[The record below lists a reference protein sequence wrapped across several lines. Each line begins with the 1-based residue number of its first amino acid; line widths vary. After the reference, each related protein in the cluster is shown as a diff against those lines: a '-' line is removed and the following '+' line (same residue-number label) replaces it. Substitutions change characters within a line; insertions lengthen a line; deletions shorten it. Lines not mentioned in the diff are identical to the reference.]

1 MLDPTMDTPSDTSS
15 EDRADPPLI
24 GIEVDL
30 DATPRGRRFAKCYE
44 TYFDAVSAAGGA
56 PVLVAPAPDAALAR
70 LVGALDGLVLPGGD
84 DIDACEWGEVQR
96 PCPRFVAVDE
106 RRLSAG
112 KRLVT
117 LALERGLPLLG
128 VCYGAQ
134 LLNLVTAGTM
144 LQDIADERPG
154 AMDHREGSHELTVTP
169 GSLLARL
176 LGPGPVVVNT
186 RHHQANRAPGRGLV
200 VSALAPDGVVEAVEA
215 ADPARF
221 VLGVQ
226 WHPEDQ
232 GPAGAP
238 LFAGLV
244 AAARARRVGRVAL
257 A

>member
-1 MLDPTMDTPSDTSS
+1 MSTTPV
-15 EDRADPPLI
+15 I

-30 DATPRGRRFAKCYE
+30 EATPRGRRYAKCYE
-44 TYFDAVSAAGGA
+44 TYFDAVSSAGGA
-56 PVLVAPAPDAALAR
+56 PVLIPPSPEAALAR
-70 LVGALDGLVLPGGD
+70 VLEGVDGLVVPGGD
-84 DIDACEWGEVQR
+84 DIAAEEWGETQR
-96 PCPRFVAVDE
+96 PCPRFVAVDA
-106 RRLSAG
+106 RRLAYG
-112 KRLVT
+112 KRLVA

-134 LLNLVTAGTM
+134 LLNLVAAGTM
-144 LQDIADERPG
+144 VQDIADERPD
-154 AMDHREGSHELTVTP
+154 AMDHREGAHELTVTP
-169 GSLLARL
+169 GTLLARL
-176 LGPGPVVVNT
+176 LGVGPVVVNT
-186 RHHQANRAPGRGLV
+186 RHHQANREPGRGLI

-244 AAARARRVGRVAL
+244 EAARARRP
-257 A
+257 